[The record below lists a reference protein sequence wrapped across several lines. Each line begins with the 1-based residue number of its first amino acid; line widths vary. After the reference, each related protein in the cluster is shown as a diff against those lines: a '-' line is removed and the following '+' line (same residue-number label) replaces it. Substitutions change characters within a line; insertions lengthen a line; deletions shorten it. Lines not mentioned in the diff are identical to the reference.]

1 MSKFRGVIDMDRQPV
16 SSTSLRSVG
25 YDLKNHTLEIEFQS
39 GEVYDYL
46 DVPREVYVE
55 LMHADSH
62 GLYFIQNIRD
72 QYRYEH
78 C

>member
-1 MSKFRGVIDMDRQPV
+1 MERQPV
-16 SSTSLRSVG
+16 SSTSIRSVG
-25 YDLKNHTLEIEFQS
+25 YDLSQQTLEIEFQS
-39 GEVYDYL
+39 GEVYDYF

-62 GLYFIQNIRD
+62 GQYFIQNIRD
-72 QYRYEH
+72 QYHYEH